1 MAWSWSHTQEAYDN
15 VRDNLCS
22 LPEAALHVIFAEWA
36 ASVNT
41 TEESYRAEFD
51 ADLYAEGLAEAR
63 ETPIDMV
70 QAEVWEKV
78 KALAVCDNGGFEA
91 WVCPYGCHTLPFDL
105 MEE

>member
-1 MAWSWSHTQEAYDN
+1 
-15 VRDNLCS
+15 
-22 LPEAALHVIFAEWA
+22 
-36 ASVNT
+36 
-41 TEESYRAEFD
+41 
-51 ADLYAEGLAEAR
+51 
-63 ETPIDMV
+63 MV